1 MIVAGEVSGDEHAA
15 PVLAKLKALDPDLEF
30 FGMGGSKLRASGLE
44 VVVDSESHASVMGLT
59 ELFGSLRNIYAA
71 FNKLLAAAD
80 QRKPHL
86 AILLDFPDFNLRL
99 ADKLHRRGVKVL
111 YYISPQVW
119 AWRKGR
125 VKHIGR
131 VIDKVAAIFPFEEA
145 FYARKG
151 VNCEFVGHPFLE
163 QQKLTLDRESYLRSI
178 GLDPELP
185 VVALLPGS
193 RKAELNNLLPPMLEA
208 FSKLRAGRPG
218 VQALIPVAPT
228 LSLSEVQ
235 QSLANYPGA
244 VAVAGQAEAVL
255 NCADAAVIASGT
267 ATIQGALQGV
277 PHLVVYKLSP
287 FSYRMAR
294 LLVRGVEHFAM
305 VNLVAGRKI
314 VEELLQEEA
323 SADRISEELERLL
336 GDAKKRLQL
345 KAQLSQVCERLQVK
359 GDEER
364 GASDRV
370 AQIALEMLNQ
380 GAGRKK
386 QFVRSP
392 AAERARRA
400 AA

>member
-1 MIVAGEVSGDEHAA
+1 
-15 PVLAKLKALDPDLEF
+15 
-30 FGMGGSKLRASGLE
+30 
-44 VVVDSESHASVMGLT
+44 
-59 ELFGSLRNIYAA
+59 
-71 FNKLLAAAD
+71 
-80 QRKPHL
+80 
-86 AILLDFPDFNLRL
+86 
-99 ADKLHRRGVKVL
+99 
-111 YYISPQVW
+111 
-119 AWRKGR
+119 
-125 VKHIGR
+125 
-131 VIDKVAAIFPFEEA
+131 
-145 FYARKG
+145 
-151 VNCEFVGHPFLE
+151 
-163 QQKLTLDRESYLRSI
+163 
-178 GLDPELP
+178 
-185 VVALLPGS
+185 
-193 RKAELNNLLPPMLEA
+193 
-208 FSKLRAGRPG
+208 
-218 VQALIPVAPT
+218 
-228 LSLSEVQ
+228 
-235 QSLANYPGA
+235 
-244 VAVAGQAEAVL
+244 
-255 NCADAAVIASGT
+255 
-267 ATIQGALQGV
+267 
-277 PHLVVYKLSP
+277 
-287 FSYRMAR
+287 MAR